1 VPALVSVLLYNPL
14 NDRYTFVWKTSG
26 AWADTCRRLVLEL
39 DDGTTHTANFRF
51 TR

>member
-1 VPALVSVLLYNPL
+1 VPALVSVLLYNPRG
-14 NDRYTFVWKTSG
+14 DRYTFVWKTSG
-26 AWADTCRRLVLEL
+26 ARADTCRRLVFEL